1 MKKCLLA
8 TILATTVLMFSGV
21 SYANINKVDIE
32 SHRKEIH
39 AVLDKHLDLSHRET
53 RRMTELLLFTAA
65 VESDFK
71 KSGNVWFQ
79 VQKRT
84 ERYIIDQQD
93 KEIQKDLKNL
103 KKSNEHKYYIVLAG
117 LVYKYS
123 MGRGMQL
130 PKHNDRYGQA
140 IVWKKWYNTSA
151 GKGTVKGAYKKG
163 VKYLG

>member
-1 MKKCLLA
+1 M
-8 TILATTVLMFSGV
+8 ILAAVVLMFSGV
-21 SYANINKVDIE
+21 SYANINIE
-32 SHRKEIH
+32 SHRKEIYV
-39 AVLDKHLDLSHRET
+39 VLDKHLNLSRHET

-65 VESDFK
+65 VESDFRQN
-71 KSGNVWFQ
+71 GNVWFQ

-117 LVYKYS
+117 LLYKYS
-123 MGRGMQL
+123 MGKGMQL
-130 PKHNDRYGQA
+130 PKHDDRYGQA
-140 IVWKKWYNTSA
+140 VVWKKWYNTKA
-151 GKGTVKGAYKKG
+151 GKGTVKGAYRKG

>member
-1 MKKCLLA
+1 M
-8 TILATTVLMFSGV
+8 ATTVMMCGGV

-39 AVLDKHLDLSHRET
+39 AVLDKHLDLSRRET

-65 VESDFK
+65 VESDFRQNG
-71 KSGNVWFQ
+71 GNVWFQ

-93 KEIQKDLKNL
+93 KEIQKDLKKL

-123 MGRGMQL
+123 MDRGMQL
-130 PKHNDRYGQA
+130 PKHDDRYGQA
-140 IVWKKWYNTSA
+140 VVWKKWYNTKA
-151 GKGTVKGAYKKG
+151 GKGTVKGAYRKG

>member
-1 MKKCLLA
+1 MKKYLLA
-8 TILATTVLMFSGV
+8 TILAAVVLMFSGV
-21 SYANINKVDIE
+21 SYANINIE
-32 SHRKEIH
+32 SHRKEIY
-39 AVLDKHLDLSHRET
+39 AVLDKHLDLSRRET

-65 VESDFK
+65 VESDFRQN
-71 KSGNVWFQ
+71 GNVWFQ

-93 KEIQKDLKNL
+93 KEIQKDLKKL

-123 MGRGMQL
+123 MDRGMQL
-130 PKHNDRYGQA
+130 PRHNDRYGQA
-140 IVWKKWYNTSA
+140 VVWKKWYNTSS

>member
-1 MKKCLLA
+1 
-8 TILATTVLMFSGV
+8 MFGGV
-21 SYANINKVDIE
+21 SYANNINKVDIE

-71 KSGNVWFQ
+71 KSGNAWFQ

-93 KEIQKDLKNL
+93 KEIQKNLKNL

-117 LVYKYS
+117 LLYKYS
-123 MGRGMQL
+123 MGKGMQL
-130 PKHNDRYGQA
+130 PKHDDRYGQA
-140 IVWKKWYNTSA
+140 VVWKKYYNTTA
-151 GKGTVKGAYKKG
+151 GKGTVKGAYQKG

>member
-1 MKKCLLA
+1 MKKYLLA
-8 TILATTVLMFSGV
+8 TILAAVVLMFSGV
-21 SYANINKVDIE
+21 SYANINIE
-32 SHRKEIH
+32 SHRKEIY

-84 ERYIIDQQD
+84 EHYIIDQQD
-93 KEIQKDLKNL
+93 KKRKKDLRNL
-103 KKSNEHKYYIVLAG
+103 KESNEHKYYIVLAG
-117 LVYKYS
+117 LIYKYN
-123 MGRGMQL
+123 MKQCGMEL

-140 IVWKKWYNTSA
+140 VVWKKYYNTKA

-163 VKYLG
+163 IKYLG

>member
-8 TILATTVLMFSGV
+8 TILAAAVLMFGDV
-21 SYANINKVDIE
+21 SYANINIE
-32 SHRKEIH
+32 SHRKEIY

-65 VESDFK
+65 VESDFRQN
-71 KSGNVWFQ
+71 GNVWFQ

-93 KEIQKDLKNL
+93 KERKKDLKNL
-103 KKSNEHKYYIVLAG
+103 KESNEHKYYIVLAG
-117 LVYKYS
+117 LVYKYN
-123 MGRGMQL
+123 MKRGMEL

-140 IVWKKWYNTSA
+140 VVWKKYYNTKA
-151 GKGTVKGAYKKG
+151 GKGTVKGAYQKG

>member
-1 MKKCLLA
+1 M
-8 TILATTVLMFSGV
+8 ILAVITLTINSI
-21 SYANINKVDIE
+21 SYANNISAIKLE

-39 AVLDKHLDLSHRET
+39 AAIDKHLDLSYRET
-53 RRMTELLLFTAA
+53 RQMTELLLFTAA

-71 KSGNVWFQ
+71 ESGNVWFQ
-79 VQKRT
+79 VQRRT
-84 ERYIIDQQD
+84 ERYIINQQD
-93 KEIQKDLKNL
+93 TEMQKKLKNL

-123 MGRGMQL
+123 MENSKMKL
-130 PKHNDRYGQA
+130 PKHDDRYGQA
-140 IVWKKWYNTSA
+140 VVWKKYYNTSA